1 MFGRGWVELVG
12 ESYGCHSTGKR
23 LTTRA
28 FILRRGAEVQESRS
42 WTLLDTCLLR
52 YGNSA
57 FPLAH
62 QHASLSQFLHPRL
75 PVKQWQPTPVLLPGK
90 SHGRRS
96 LVGYSP
102 WGLEEP
108 DTTEWLN
115 FHFYALEK
123 EMAAHSSILAW
134 RIPGTEEP
142 GGLSSM
148 GSHRVRHDWCDLAA
162 AAAPSGLW
170 LLFIRCLRHLTCI
183 HLYFFWVVYYLLSDL
198 SAHSSTVS
206 NFLPPRILLNW
217 VVM

>member
-1 MFGRGWVELVG
+1 MEERADTFGRTPHPYLAPGDHPARNVSPAIPAAEAEAPNGAARRRNLQAPSAPTQHAQSWFRPAVYLAEFAPRFPGVWCSVADG
-12 ESYGCHSTGKR
+12 SSWWAKAMAVIQRVKGGR
-23 LTTRA
+23 TTRA

-108 DTTEWLN
+108 DTTE
-115 FHFYALEK
+115 
-123 EMAAHSSILAW
+123 
-134 RIPGTEEP
+134 
-142 GGLSSM
+142 
-148 GSHRVRHDWCDLAA
+148 
-162 AAAPSGLW
+162 
-170 LLFIRCLRHLTCI
+170 
-183 HLYFFWVVYYLLSDL
+183 
-198 SAHSSTVS
+198 
-206 NFLPPRILLNW
+206 
-217 VVM
+217 